1 MKAEMMKKIKI
12 GQIGIGHNHGS
23 EKMRALRAHPEVF
36 EVVGVTEPDPSWREK
51 RGNLD
56 VYQGLPFLTEEE
68 LYSIPGLEAVA
79 VETDGKELIPA
90 ALRAAERGVHIHLDK
105 PGGESLPEFRKLTDL
120 CKERALALQL
130 AYVYRYNPAVQFC
143 VDAVRKGW
151 LGDVF
156 EIHAVMSRWD
166 GDEYRTWLS
175 QFHGG
180 AMYIFAGYL
189 IDLVL
194 QMLGEPQKVTPFMKK
209 TRADGLV
216 DNGLAVMEYPRAT
229 ATIRVSVD
237 EVDGMKHRRLIV
249 CGTNGTF
256 ELCPIEFTEKEYRTR
271 SLMPRLTLKEPC
283 GGFEA
288 GTRQVDLGPMGG
300 RYDAQL
306 LEFARIV
313 RGEISNPFGYEHE
326 LLLHRCLL
334 AASGY
339 ISGNFEEKE
348 Q

>member
-1 MKAEMMKKIKI
+1 MEKIKI
-12 GQIGIGHNHGS
+12 AQIGIGHNHGS
-23 EKMRALRAHPEVF
+23 EKMRALRAHSEIF
-36 EVVGVTEPDPSWREK
+36 DVVGVCEPDPYWRKK
-51 RGNLD
+51 RGDLD
-56 VYQGLPFLTEEE
+56 VYQGLHFLAEEE
-68 LYSIPGLEAVA
+68 LYAIPGLEAVA

-105 PGGESLPEFRKLTDL
+105 PGGESFPEFRKLTEL
-120 CKERALALQL
+120 CEKKSLALQL
-130 AYVYRYNPAVQFC
+130 AYVYRYNPAIRFC

-166 GDEYRTWLS
+166 GDEYRGWLS
-175 QFHGG
+175 QFRGG

-189 IDLVL
+189 IDLVIQL
-194 QMLGEPQKVTPFMKK
+194 LGRPQKITPFLKK
-209 TRADGLV
+209 TRDDGLV
-216 DNGLAVMEYPRAT
+216 DNGLAVLEYPRAT
-229 ATIRVSVD
+229 ATVRVSVD

-256 ELCPIEFTEKEYRTR
+256 ELCPIEFPEKEYRTR
-271 SLMPRLTLKEPC
+271 SLTPRLTLKEPC

-306 LEFARIV
+306 LEFAKIV
-313 RGEISNPFGYEHE
+313 RGEIRNPFGYEHE

-334 AASGY
+334 AACGY
-339 ISGNFEEKE
+339 ISGDFEEE
-348 Q
+348 EP